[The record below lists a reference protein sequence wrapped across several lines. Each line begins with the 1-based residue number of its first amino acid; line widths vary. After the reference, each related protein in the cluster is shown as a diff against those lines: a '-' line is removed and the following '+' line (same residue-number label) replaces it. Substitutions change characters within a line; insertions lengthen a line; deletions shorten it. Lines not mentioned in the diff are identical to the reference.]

1 MTKGDLI
8 WVLIRGTGFLLV
20 VRALFSIKDL
30 LHALLQSSYDGPQGT
45 DFAKLWAQTALS
57 NMAEAMITAAFCLVV
72 GVYLL
77 RGGNWIFKLINHVAP
92 ERSNTTPHADAR
104 DVPASA
110 GDSGARAGG
119 RER

>member
-8 WVLIRGTGFLLV
+8 WVLIRGTGFVLV
-20 VRALFSIKDL
+20 VRALFSVKDFIT
-30 LHALLQSSYDGPQGT
+30 ALLRSSYGGPEGT
-45 DFAKLWAQTALS
+45 DFAKLWAETALA
-57 NMAEAMITAAFCLVV
+57 NMAEAATTAIFCLVV
-72 GVYLL
+72 GIYLL
-77 RGGNWIFKLINHVAP
+77 RGGTWIFRLINYVP
-92 ERSNTTPHADAR
+92 RERSNTTPHADAR

>member
-20 VRALFSIKDL
+20 VRALFSIKDFL
-30 LHALLQSSYDGPQGT
+30 YALVQSSYDGPEGT

-57 NMAEAMITAAFCLVV
+57 NLVEATITAVFCLVV

-77 RGGNWIFKLINHVAP
+77 RGGNWIFRLINHVP
-92 ERSNTTPHADAR
+92 RERSNTTPHPDAR

-110 GDSGARAGG
+110 GGSGARAGE